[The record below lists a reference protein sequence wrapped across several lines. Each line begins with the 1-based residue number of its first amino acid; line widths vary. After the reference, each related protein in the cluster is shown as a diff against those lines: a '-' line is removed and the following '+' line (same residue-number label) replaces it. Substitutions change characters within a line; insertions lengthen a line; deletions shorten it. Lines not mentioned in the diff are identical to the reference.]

1 MLRKILNSC
10 SNTGTVNT
18 EEEEEKKEEEE
29 DEKENTVLNFLLC
42 GRIDDAFRTALKSG
56 HLRLATIVTQAGG
69 DERMRDLLRKQI
81 EIWRSQRCDTFID
94 DDVLKSYSLLA
105 GERNTDL
112 PSTWKQALLLEFLY
126 YHPPNST
133 IVDVV
138 SEYSR
143 HDDLPK
149 PVPRYAER
157 SPETYGDFGNL
168 FRSTEW
174 NLLRFYCERGQVKS
188 LTQSL
193 QSRSHTPIFLQHMLS
208 WHLLRT
214 LLPLFSSIGCDVSE
228 LTIPFAHVHRD
239 FSSEL
244 EARGM
249 WEWAV
254 FVSLHFKDSK
264 AREIAVKEIISR
276 HTPRLI
282 ESRIPSNETNPYRA
296 FFDQDFNRKLEF
308 LRQVLSIPE
317 HWIAEATVWRSESQ
331 GHIRAL
337 QTFLPFVGDW
347 RKMHN
352 ITIEHF
358 MGHFIVSS
366 PKSDFRSLFN
376 LLAPQ
381 QDKMEMKARTLWDR
395 EGGAVLSLF
404 KLKAEFASSTLSRE
418 DFWARHEV
426 EFRRVAS
433 CLRSWWNRRAKTREE
448 SESKQLES
456 ERSRL
461 CNQVLSLSLLST
473 SFAEMYRDSTCS
485 EFDDEL
491 VRLLES
497 GVVMPQ
503 YSRDMLTS
511 MHEKFMESVK

>member
-1 MLRKILNSC
+1 MLSVLECWREYLTLEHQQH
-10 SNTGTVNT
+10 SNTGTVNAEQ
-18 EEEEEKKEEEE
+18 EEEEKEEEE

-193 QSRSHTPIFLQHMLS
+193 QSRSHTPIFLQHM
-208 WHLLRT
+208 
-214 LLPLFSSIGCDVSE
+214 
-228 LTIPFAHVHRD
+228 
-239 FSSEL
+239 
-244 EARGM
+244 
-249 WEWAV
+249 
-254 FVSLHFKDSK
+254 
-264 AREIAVKEIISR
+264 
-276 HTPRLI
+276 
-282 ESRIPSNETNPYRA
+282 
-296 FFDQDFNRKLEF
+296 
-308 LRQVLSIPE
+308 
-317 HWIAEATVWRSESQ
+317 
-331 GHIRAL
+331 
-337 QTFLPFVGDW
+337 
-347 RKMHN
+347 
-352 ITIEHF
+352 
-358 MGHFIVSS
+358 
-366 PKSDFRSLFN
+366 
-376 LLAPQ
+376 
-381 QDKMEMKARTLWDR
+381 
-395 EGGAVLSLF
+395 
-404 KLKAEFASSTLSRE
+404 
-418 DFWARHEV
+418 
-426 EFRRVAS
+426 
-433 CLRSWWNRRAKTREE
+433 
-448 SESKQLES
+448 
-456 ERSRL
+456 
-461 CNQVLSLSLLST
+461 
-473 SFAEMYRDSTCS
+473 
-485 EFDDEL
+485 
-491 VRLLES
+491 
-497 GVVMPQ
+497 
-503 YSRDMLTS
+503 
-511 MHEKFMESVK
+511 